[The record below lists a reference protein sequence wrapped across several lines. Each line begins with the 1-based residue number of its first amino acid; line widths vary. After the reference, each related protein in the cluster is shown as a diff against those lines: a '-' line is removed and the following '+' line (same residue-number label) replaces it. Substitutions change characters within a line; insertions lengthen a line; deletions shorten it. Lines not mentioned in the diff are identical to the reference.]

1 MLPVDT
7 RNIDRAGDRTD
18 MQEGFGNTW
27 FLLCTAEQRILI
39 RSRRGGLPRTVD
51 TGFLARCRQFTCFVM
66 DLEVSGESVLA
77 LKEAAALLATVFS
90 GVGGGAGAG
99 AGTEMDV
106 VS

>member
-1 MLPVDT
+1 
-7 RNIDRAGDRTD
+7 
-18 MQEGFGNTW
+18 
-27 FLLCTAEQRILI
+27 
-39 RSRRGGLPRTVD
+39 
-51 TGFLARCRQFTCFVM
+51 
-66 DLEVSGESVLA
+66 VSGESVLA